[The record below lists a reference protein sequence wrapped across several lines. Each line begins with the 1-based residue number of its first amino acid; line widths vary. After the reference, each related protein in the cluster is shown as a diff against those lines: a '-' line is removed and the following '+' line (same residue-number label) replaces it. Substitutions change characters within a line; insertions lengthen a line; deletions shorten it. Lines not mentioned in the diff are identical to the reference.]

1 MYRLTYYGKSQDDS
15 DQATD
20 ILRTVSLD
28 EGLDSLPPAES
39 TVEEETKLDS
49 ESEHF
54 LKATFGDDLLSKM
67 LTEVAERQ
75 PNDPIMFLASLL
87 EKASETEVGTRA
99 SYVRRGNRRRS
110 RKTDVNGKIAH
121 FIEV

>member
-1 MYRLTYYGKSQDDS
+1 MTYYDQKRKDES
-15 DQATD
+15 DRVTE

-39 TVEEETKLDS
+39 KAEDETQLDS
-49 ESEHF
+49 EAEHF
-54 LKATFGDDLLSKM
+54 LRGTFGDDLLSKM
-67 LTEVAERQ
+67 LTEVAETE
-75 PNDPIMFLASLL
+75 PSDPILYLASLL
-87 EKASETEVGTRA
+87 ERASEHEQGPGP
-99 SYVRRGNRRRS
+99 SYNRRGNRRRS